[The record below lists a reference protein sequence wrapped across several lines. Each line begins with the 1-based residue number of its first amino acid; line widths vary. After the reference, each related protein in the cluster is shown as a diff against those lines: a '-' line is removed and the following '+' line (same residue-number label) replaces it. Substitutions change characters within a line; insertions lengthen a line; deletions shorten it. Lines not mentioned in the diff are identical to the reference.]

1 MTLSV
6 VKLSVVKL
14 SIVKLSI
21 VNRKAALLVVNQSR
35 RLVSDREHIVG
46 LVWPRFFSVEFF
58 EVA

>member
-6 VKLSVVKL
+6 
-14 SIVKLSI
+14 
-21 VNRKAALLVVNQSR
+21 VNRKAALSVVNRKAALSVVNQSR

-46 LVWPRFFSVEFF
+46 LVWPRFFWVEVF